1 MFVQTSIRSSVGTA
15 KEALSHKIQ
24 YLTEFLGG
32 EYETEGAYPAW
43 EYRKASPLRD
53 KMVEIYKNMYGKD
66 LEVVAIHAGLECGIF
81 YERME
86 NLDCTSLGPDILD
99 IQMACSSDKKALFP
113 GWWDEEPVHPY
124 PLLLLSEL

>member
-1 MFVQTSIRSSVGTA
+1 MSGTIENLVETSCNPGILKLYGDELFVQTSIRSSVGTA

-53 KMVEIYKNMYGKD
+53 KMVEIYKT
-66 LEVVAIHAGLECGIF
+66 
-81 YERME
+81 
-86 NLDCTSLGPDILD
+86 CTT
-99 IQMACSSDKKALFP
+99 KT
-113 GWWDEEPVHPY
+113 WT
-124 PLLLLSEL
+124 

>member
-32 EYETEGAYPAW
+32 EYKTEGADPAW
-43 EYRKASPLRD
+43 EHRKASPLRD

-66 LEVVAIHAGLECGIF
+66 PVSYTHLAFFRCVNYVTGI
-81 YERME
+81 
-86 NLDCTSLGPDILD
+86 CH
-99 IQMACSSDKKALFP
+99 K
-113 GWWDEEPVHPY
+113 
-124 PLLLLSEL
+124 

>member
-1 MFVQTSIRSSVGTA
+1 MDRLYSQNKHSLYNRF
-15 KEALSHKIQ
+15 Q

-66 LEVVAIHAGLECGIF
+66 LEVVAKHAALE
-81 YERME
+81 
-86 NLDCTSLGPDILD
+86 
-99 IQMACSSDKKALFP
+99 
-113 GWWDEEPVHPY
+113 
-124 PLLLLSEL
+124 

>member
-1 MFVQTSIRSSVGTA
+1 MRNPA

-86 NLDCTSLGPDILD
+86 NLDCTSLDRIFWTSTP
-99 IQMACSSDKKALFP
+99 AKNALI
-113 GWWDEEPVHPY
+113 W
-124 PLLLLSEL
+124 LL